1 MKSLGKNKLSYS
13 AVLCSSVAL
22 AFFAASAPVS
32 ADSHTI
38 QEGDSFFSIASQ
50 YGMDMY
56 ELAAMNNMTVNSLIL
71 PGQQI
76 NVTNNITESNAAAF
90 ASEGDETA
98 ESQPAAEEE
107 LPGNT
112 YPIGQCTWGVK
123 ELASWAGDW
132 WGNGGDWAA
141 SAAEQGYAV
150 GYVPAVGSIV
160 CWTDGGYGHVAY
172 VTEVGDDGHIQV
184 LEANYK
190 DQQWID
196 NYRGWFDPNDGVT
209 PGTVTY
215 IYPNI

>member
-1 MKSLGKNKLSYS
+1 MKSLRKNKLSRS
-13 AVLCSSVAL
+13 ALLCSSMML
-22 AFFAASAPVS
+22 AFFAASAPVN

-76 NVTNNITESNAAAF
+76 NVTNNVAESNAAAI
-90 ASEGDETA
+90 APETTEA
-98 ESQPAAEEE
+98 DTGEIAAEPAVPES
-107 LPGNT
+107 T

-141 SAAEQGYAV
+141 SAAEQGFAI
-150 GYVPAVGSIV
+150 GTTPAAGAIV

-172 VTEVGDDGHIQV
+172 VMEVGENGQIQV
-184 LEANYK
+184 LESNYK

-209 PGTVTY
+209 PGTVSY
-215 IYPNI
+215 IYPGA